1 MPQIHARFPAEPRAD
16 PRYRS
21 VMPLPRDEDSLY
33 RALLARDAAYDGS
46 CYVGVRTTGVFCR
59 LSCAARKPRR
69 ENVAFYDDAP
79 AARAAGFR
87 PCRRCRPEDDGPPR
101 DERLDR
107 LRALVQA
114 EPGRRWTA
122 ADLVALG
129 CDPSTVRR
137 AFLRTYGT
145 TFAQYARTLRLGRA
159 VARLREGEPVIEAQL
174 AAGYES
180 GSGFRDA
187 ITALVGRPP
196 VQSRTAPML
205 AACWIETPI
214 GPMLAVV
221 GDDGLQ
227 LLEFAERRAL
237 PGELARLQRHRT
249 VAFGEHAVANR
260 VRQRLAEYFA
270 GRCEALDD
278 VPVAPAGSAFEAAVW
293 SALRRIP
300 AGETRSYGDL
310 ARSLGR
316 PTAARAVARANG
328 ANQVALVV
336 PCHRVIGADGALTGY
351 GGKLWR
357 KQWLLEHEYRVST
370 RPTRLLETAARA

>member
-1 MPQIHARFPAEPRAD
+1 
-16 PRYRS
+16 
-21 VMPLPRDEDSLY
+21 MPLPRDEESLY
-33 RALLARDAAYDGS
+33 RALLARDPAYDGS

-69 ENVAFYDDAP
+69 ENVAFYDHAA

-87 PCRRCRPEDDGPPR
+87 PCRRCRPEDTGPPR

-114 EPGRRWTA
+114 DPGRRWTA
-122 ADLVALG
+122 ADLASLG
-129 CDPSTVRR
+129 HDPSTVRR
-137 AFLRTYGT
+137 AFLRAYGT
-145 TFAQYARTLRLGRA
+145 TFAQYARTLRLGHA
-159 VARLREGEPVIEAQL
+159 VARLREGEPVIDAQL

-187 ITALVGRPP
+187 ITALVGCPP
-196 VQSRTAPML
+196 AHAGAAPVL
-205 AACWIETPI
+205 TACWLETPI

-221 GDDGLQ
+221 GDDGLH

-237 PGELARLQRHRT
+237 PGELARLQRRRS
-249 VAFGEHAVANR
+249 VVFGEHALAER
-260 VRQRLAEYFA
+260 VRQGLAAYFD
-270 GRCEALDD
+270 GRCGALDEL
-278 VPVAPAGSAFEAAVW
+278 PLAAAGSAFEAAVW

-300 AGETRSYGDL
+300 VGETRSYGDL
-310 ARSLGR
+310 ARTLGR

-357 KQWLLEHEYRVST
+357 KQWLLEHEYRASS
-370 RPTRLLETAARA
+370 RHARLNETAAQA

>member
-1 MPQIHARFPAEPRAD
+1 
-16 PRYRS
+16 
-21 VMPLPRDEDSLY
+21 MPLPRDPDSLY
-33 RALLARDAAYDGS
+33 RALLARDPAYDGS

-69 ENVAFYDDAP
+69 ENVAFYDDVA

-87 PCRRCRPEDDGPPR
+87 PCRRCRPEDTGPPR

-114 EPGRRWTA
+114 EPGRRWTG
-122 ADLVALG
+122 ADLVGLG
-129 CDPSTVRR
+129 YEPSTVRR

-187 ITALVGRPP
+187 INALVGRPP
-196 VQSRTAPML
+196 ARSRTGAVLM
-205 AACWIETPI
+205 ACWIETPI

-221 GDDGLQ
+221 GEDGLH

-237 PGELARLQRHRT
+237 PGELARLQRQRS
-249 VAFGEHAVANR
+249 VAFGEHALAER
-260 VRQRLAEYFA
+260 VRRRLGDYFD
-270 GRCEALDD
+270 GHCEALDE
-278 VPVAPAGSAFEAAVW
+278 VPVAQAGSSFETAVW

-310 ARSLGR
+310 ARALGR

-357 KQWLLEHEYRVST
+357 KQWLLEHEYRASA
-370 RPTRLLETAARA
+370 RPRRLQETAARA